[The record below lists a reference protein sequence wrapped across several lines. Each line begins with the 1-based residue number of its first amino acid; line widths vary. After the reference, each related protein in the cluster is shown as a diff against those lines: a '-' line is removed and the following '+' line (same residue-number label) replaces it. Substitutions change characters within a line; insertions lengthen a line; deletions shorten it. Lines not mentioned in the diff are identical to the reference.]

1 MSKKTNELSELSE
14 LSVAKLV
21 ELNIAGAITA
31 IEFGEEMSRRVD
43 AAKSS
48 GSQKISVRA
57 NPDIDKRTISV
68 YGFGRMPVTLY
79 RAGWERMAR
88 EGLPAILAFIEEHSE
103 YLPNDKATTCK
114 AVPTSLVGDGK
125 PFRTPVAV

>member
-1 MSKKTNELSELSE
+1 MATKTNELSGMTVS
-14 LSVAKLV
+14 KLV

-43 AAKSS
+43 AAKSI

-57 NPDIDKRTISV
+57 NPDPDKRTVSV

-88 EGLPAILAFIEEHSE
+88 EGIPAILAFIEEHGE
-103 YLPNDKATTCK
+103 YLPNDKSTTCK
-114 AVPTSLVGDGK
+114 AVPATLVGDGK
-125 PFRTPVAV
+125 PFRTPATV